1 MALPSGGADPVLDA
15 IAAAFRD
22 RAVWPAGTTDADK
35 RHQRAG
41 VQHHYLYAISGGFAL
56 SELGAREIAAG
67 QGRRGA
73 DPT

>member
-1 MALPSGGADPVLDA
+1 M
-15 IAAAFRD
+15 
-22 RAVWPAGTTDADK
+22 WPAGTTDADK